1 MQPGNYADLVHVD
14 YYVHFDDRVH
24 AVCLNVYGH
33 VCVHVYDHD
42 VRDVRFLDVFSVLR
56 HAGLPWVQFVSTL
69 G

>member
-14 YYVHFDDRVH
+14 DYFHVDGGVH
-24 AVCLNVYGH
+24 AVCLN

-42 VRDVRFLDVFSVLR
+42 VRDVGFLDVFSVLR
-56 HAGLPWVQFVSTL
+56 HVGLPWVQFVSTL